1 MEEVKYRNVFMDRTD
16 LRSALE
22 DIARRLNEVRD
33 TMIEDRGHYAELVD
47 FASNLEGIA
56 VIARKALALTA
67 TARAVYKPPPKRT
80 PI

>member
-1 MEEVKYRNVFMDRTD
+1 
-16 LRSALE
+16 
-22 DIARRLNEVRD
+22 
-33 TMIEDRGHYAELVD
+33 MIEDRGHYAELVD